1 MVDSSAPPPA
11 TDEELALFALKVWQ
25 FKQGQMVALMLHL
38 GDELALFEAMA
49 DKGPMTSDGL
59 ADATGLS
66 ERWVREWLLG
76 MAAAEV
82 IDSGD
87 GQTFSL
93 STAGA
98 EVLTH
103 HDRSLWYAGG
113 ALSRPHPD
121 RVVDGITNAFHTG
134 IGLVYDE
141 LGPNGAHQIERM
153 SAPWTRE
160 ALVPV
165 VLELVDGLV
174 DRLQA
179 GAHVIDVGCGSA
191 GALCE
196 LAQAFP
202 SSTFVGYDP
211 STHAIE
217 RGNDRVRG
225 LGLDN
230 VVLFEAGAE
239 AIDPAAT
246 IDLALTFDCLHDMP
260 YPSEAL
266 TAIHDALADDGVL
279 LVKEIRSAETFEENR
294 KNPVLAM
301 MYGFSLTTC
310 MSSSASE
317 PDGAALGTLGLP
329 PSRLEAL
336 VTASGFEGGFEVH
349 DIGDPTNLYYVVRP

>member
-1 MVDSSAPPPA
+1 MADPSTKSPA
-11 TDEELALFALKVWQ
+11 TDEERALFALKVWQ

-38 GDELALFEAMA
+38 GDELGLFDAMA
-49 DKGPMTSDGL
+49 DQGGMTSDDL
-59 ADATGLS
+59 AEATGLA

-82 IDSGD
+82 VDSVD
-87 GQTFSL
+87 GTVFSL
-93 STAGA
+93 SAAGA

-113 ALSRPHPD
+113 ALSRPHSD
-121 RVVDGITNAFHTG
+121 RVVEGITDAFRTG

-160 ALVPV
+160 ALIPV

-202 SSTFVGYDP
+202 SSTFAGYDP
-211 STHAIE
+211 STHAME
-217 RGNDRVRG
+217 RAAARVAE
-225 LGLDN
+225 LGLEN
-230 VVLFEAGAE
+230 VALFEAGAE
-239 AIDPAAT
+239 AIDPSVAV
-246 IDLALTFDCLHDMP
+246 DLALTFDCLHDMP
-260 YPSEAL
+260 YPGRAL
-266 TAIHDALADDGVL
+266 VAIHDSLADDGVL
-279 LVKEIRSAETFEENR
+279 LIKEIRSAETFEENR

-301 MYGFSLTTC
+301 MYGFSITTC

-317 PDGAALGTLGLP
+317 ADGAALGTLGLP

-336 VTASGFEGGFEVH
+336 VREAGFAGEVEAH

>member
-1 MVDSSAPPPA
+1 MVDTSEQPPA
-11 TDEELALFALKVWQ
+11 TDDELALFALKVWEY
-25 FKQGQMVALMLHL
+25 KQGQLVSLMLHL
-38 GDELALFEAMA
+38 GDELGLFAAMDGRGA
-49 DKGPMTSDGL
+49 MTSDVLADTTGL
-59 ADATGLS
+59 A

-76 MAAAEV
+76 MAAADV
-82 IDSGD
+82 VDSVD

-93 STAGA
+93 SAAAA

-103 HDRSLWYAGG
+103 DDRSLWYAGG
-113 ALSRPHPD
+113 ALSRPHGD
-121 RVVDGITNAFHTG
+121 RVVDGITDAFRTG
-134 IGLVYDE
+134 IGLAYDE

-153 SAPWTRE
+153 SAAWTRE
-160 ALVPV
+160 ALIPV

-179 GAHVIDVGCGSA
+179 GAHVVDVGCGSA

-217 RGNDRVRG
+217 RGAAKVRE
-225 LGLDN
+225 LGLEN
-230 VVLFEAGAE
+230 VLLFEAGAE
-239 AIDPAAT
+239 AIDPATT

-260 YPSEAL
+260 HPTDAL
-266 TAIHDALADDGVL
+266 TAVREAIADDGVL
-279 LVKEIRSAETFEENR
+279 LIKEIRSADTFEENR

-329 PSRLEAL
+329 PDKLESL
-336 VTASGFEGGFEVH
+336 VQSTGFVGGFEAH